1 MADFNCGYCGTL
13 NKLSQSK
20 FNARMEYS
28 KSGIL
33 YCNPKC
39 NGAGKKLLK
48 LVNSLPMYDEYGVP
62 ITVMSKEVLALEFPD
77 LFRGVLASPEKY
89 VGGLS
94 KSNVEG
100 VSTMVSPVQTLA
112 EYMATHPT
120 IMTSPIQELE
130 DGNVLIVLAEASATA
145 SPAPVAP
152 PVPPPST
159 PPVPAPRTPAVANNP
174 VIVPPAGAVTAVSS
188 PVRPR
193 RWQDELSRTTAMGD
207 CDAAMYQDAAGNN
220 VGKACQ
226 YHAEAVGGARYAW
239 CFVDQNSGVITFSAN
254 QCNRCQGKGWVSE
267 QNLGYNYD
275 FDIRSGKTQ
284 VTWEQYKA
292 GFEAASTRN
301 HQVFG
306 NVVPPTIAP
315 APVQAQQQPVV
326 AEYDNPFASN

>member
-1 MADFNCGYCGTL
+1 
-13 NKLSQSK
+13 
-20 FNARMEYS
+20 
-28 KSGIL
+28 
-33 YCNPKC
+33 
-39 NGAGKKLLK
+39 
-48 LVNSLPMYDEYGVP
+48 MYDATGVP

-77 LFRGVLASPEKY
+77 LFRGVLASPEKDI
-89 VGGLS
+89 GGLS

-112 EYMATHPT
+112 KFMATHPT

-152 PVPPPST
+152 PIAPPVPPPAT
-159 PPVPAPRTPAVANNP
+159 PPVQAPQPPRTPSVPNNP
-174 VIVPPAGAVTAVSS
+174 VIVPTAGAVTAVSS

-193 RWQDELSRTTAMGD
+193 RWQDELSRTSAIGD
-207 CDAAMYQDAAGNN
+207 CDAVMYKDAVGED

-239 CFVDQNSGVITFSAN
+239 CFVDQNSGAITFSAN

-292 GFEAASTRN
+292 GFEAASTKT

-306 NVVPPTIAP
+306 TVVPPTSAP
-315 APVQAQQQPVV
+315 APVQTQQQPVAV
-326 AEYDNPFASN
+326 DESDNPF